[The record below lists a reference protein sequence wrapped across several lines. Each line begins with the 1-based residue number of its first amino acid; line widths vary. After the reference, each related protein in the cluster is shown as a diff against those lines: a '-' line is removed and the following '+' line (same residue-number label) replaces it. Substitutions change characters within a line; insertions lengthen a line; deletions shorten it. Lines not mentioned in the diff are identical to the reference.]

1 MFQEQ
6 VTEIG
11 SRLCGLSFK
20 CFEIVGI
27 LNYMYCE
34 PNTVLFIIFTLTR
47 WTLHL
52 PDIISKFGIPTM
64 FLMVSNFKCDS
75 N

>member
-6 VTEIG
+6 VTEVG

-20 CFEIVGI
+20 CFEMVGI
-27 LNYMYCE
+27 LNYCE
-34 PNTVLFIIFTLTR
+34 PNTVLFIISTFTR

-64 FLMVSNFKCDS
+64 FLMVSNLKCDS